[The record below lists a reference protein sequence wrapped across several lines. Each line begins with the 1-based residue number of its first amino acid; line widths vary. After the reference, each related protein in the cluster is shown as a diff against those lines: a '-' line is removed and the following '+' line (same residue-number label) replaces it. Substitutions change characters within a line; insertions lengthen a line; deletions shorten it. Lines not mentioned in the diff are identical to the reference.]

1 MTGNSDMHCK
11 NFSLIDIGKG
21 EYVLSPAYDL
31 LAVLLADPADT
42 EEMAMSFTV
51 GGRKNGFD
59 RNTFIKAFTHSGI
72 SDVMTGKM
80 IDRMVANIPQWK
92 ELINQSFLPTKMK
105 TDYCSL
111 LDKRERALGL

>member
-1 MTGNSDMHCK
+1 MK
-11 NFSLIDIGKG
+11 QAEI
-21 EYVLSPAYDL
+21 YVNEVFCGIL
-31 LAVLLADPADT
+31 T
-42 EEMAMSFTV
+42 EDEEGFTV
-51 GGRKNGFD
+51 GGGKNGFD

-72 SDVMTGKM
+72 SDVLTGKM